1 MKHIASPPS
10 AERRAPDFVPGW
22 YMVRQFG
29 GQQRRA
35 AAKSVMRH
43 AHCASASPVLC
54 AAAGGLSSPARRE
67 VGMQQAASSIT
78 VRTLPAAARIAA
90 LADPGSVAPIDDRL
104 AAPRP
109 SPHLERWGIEPHND
123 DGIALARATI
133 DRAPV
138 LVAAQDER
146 FLGGS
151 AGVRHAEA
159 LLGLFGVARRERPA
173 AVVVLAASGGVRLH
187 EANPAELALARA
199 LAGLLDLRAA
209 GVPVLS
215 LGVGDV
221 FGGASVL
228 ACAAEEIALLPGAR
242 LGLSGPKVI
251 ETTHGRGELAADDAA
266 AVGVR
271 FGAEARAAAG
281 QVALL
286 ADNAEAVRAW
296 ILAALRRSE
305 AFAER
310 VVIMHA
316 RLAERL
322 ARTTVPPTP
331 KDVAFEGLPPALV
344 PLFAAADPVDVDGWL
359 WRLRDRPVWIT
370 RPPGTHALGPR
381 IAHRLD
387 AALLTHVT
395 TRSGGAPGT
404 VFIVCDS
411 RGHETTAS
419 AESLCISQYLAQ
431 HAAVLALLRAHR
443 VRIVGLLAGA
453 GHSAAF
459 FANALQAPRVL
470 ALEGAR
476 VVAMEPAAIARV
488 TGLDGATLAARIE
501 ADPLVGHAVRH
512 FAKWGGVA
520 EILPDATPERL
531 LTLVDDG
538 TSTPLAPLP

>member
-1 MKHIASPPS
+1 
-10 AERRAPDFVPGW
+10 V
-22 YMVRQFG
+22 
-29 GQQRRA
+29 
-35 AAKSVMRH
+35 
-43 AHCASASPVLC
+43 
-54 AAAGGLSSPARRE
+54 
-67 VGMQQAASSIT
+67 QQAASPT
-78 VRTLPAAARIAA
+78 TLRTSTAAARIVAI
-90 LADPGSVAPIDDRL
+90 ADQGSVAPIDDRL

-109 SPHLERWGIEPHND
+109 SPHLARWGIEPHSD
-123 DGIALARATI
+123 DGVVLARATI
-133 DRAPV
+133 DRTPV
-138 LVAAQDER
+138 FVAAQDER

-151 AGVRHAEA
+151 VGVRHGEA
-159 LLGLFGVARRERPA
+159 LREFFDIARHERPA

-187 EANPAELALARA
+187 EANPAELALAHA

-215 LGVGDV
+215 VGVGDV

-228 ACAAEEIALLPGAR
+228 ACGAEEIALLPGTR

-251 ETTHGRGELAADDAA
+251 ETTRGRSELAADDAV
-266 AVGVR
+266 AVRAR

-281 QVALL
+281 QVALV

-296 ILAALRRSE
+296 ILAAIRQSE
-305 AFAER
+305 PFAER
-310 VVIMHA
+310 IVMMHA

-322 ARTTVPPTP
+322 ARTVAPPAK
-331 KDVAFEGLPPALV
+331 KDDAFEELPPALA
-344 PLFAAADPVDVDGWL
+344 PLFAAADPLDGDGWL
-359 WRLRDRPVWIT
+359 WQMRGRPAWIT
-370 RPPGTHALGPR
+370 RPPGVHALGPR

-387 AALLTHVT
+387 AALLTHVAT
-395 TRSGGAPGT
+395 SSDGAPGT
-404 VFIVCDS
+404 VFVVCDS

-443 VRIVGLLAGA
+443 LRIIGLLAGA

-470 ALEGAR
+470 ALDGAR
-476 VVAMEPAAIARV
+476 VVAMEPAAIARI

-512 FAKWGGVA
+512 FAAWGGVA

-531 LTLVDDG
+531 LAFA
-538 TSTPLAPLP
+538 S